1 MLLIFH
7 VIVAL
12 AGIGLSTYAYIS
24 PAAGKIRLAYGAVL
38 LTIASGTVMTVIDHL
53 SILSVCL
60 SGLLYVGFTVSGL
73 VAAQRKLARQERT
86 ID

>member
-1 MLLIFH
+1 MSSFSFIAPSL
-7 VIVAL
+7 
-12 AGIGLSTYAYIS
+12 
-24 PAAGKIRLAYGAVL
+24 PRIRLSYGLVL
-38 LTIASGTVMTVIDHL
+38 ATIASGTAIVIRDHS

-73 VAAQRKLARQERT
+73 IAAQRKLARQEHS